1 MYDVHLC
8 CFIHVLQPVILSA
21 VQIEE
26 VRDHPFTCLVLNIRG
41 IDPDDALSIVPYEK
55 GSTFLMYLEQKL
67 GGPGKYEIN
76 RETNVRY
83 SFIIYQIF

>member
-1 MYDVHLC
+1 MFYC
-8 CFIHVLQPVILSA
+8 HVLQSVILS
-21 VQIEE
+21 VFQIEE
-26 VRDHPFTCLVLNIRG
+26 VLDHPFTCLVLNIKG

-76 RETNVRY
+76 HETDIRLKH